1 VKEAHPPIPGAFSSQ
16 KILLEHKGILLYLLA
31 NQRER
36 AILDLRTFLDSQK
49 SAVFEPA
56 TSLSVVHEIT
66 ALQYALE
73 KAGRR
78 PIVVVKNPKMADGTT
93 SEMPVVTN
101 LTASRAIVAQA
112 LGINDHQKAAP
123 IYARRTGSQIAPQVI
138 GASEAP
144 VQEIVIEGD
153 DIDLTRLPALTQHET
168 DPGPYLTSA
177 HATTYD
183 PDTKTDNT
191 AIQRCWIKSKKR
203 MSYFPYPASHNNRN
217 MRKFWARGEDCPV
230 VFWIGH
236 HPAVLMGTQAK
247 LNYPESHWGACG
259 GLLGEPLRV
268 VPSRTFGA
276 AIMVPADAEIV
287 IEGTVP
293 REVLEAD
300 GPFGEYTGYSGPQ
313 VAAPVVDV
321 TCITMRN
328 GAIYHDYG
336 SGLTDMLVPD
346 NMAMEGK
353 VYGLCKQVAP
363 SITNVHVPAQGR
375 RFHAYIQVENPG
387 PGEVRDALMAALSY
401 RRLKMAIAVDHD
413 IDIFDDSEMMFALA
427 TRVQWS
433 RDSFTVDGL
442 SGSLLDPSTPAG
454 SKTLSKMGVDASMP
468 LPGRPG
474 APPPVPPRSTVPP
487 ESMAHAAKV
496 LSGIDMSG
504 WPTL

>member
-1 VKEAHPPIPGAFSSQ
+1 M
-16 KILLEHKGILLYLLA
+16 
-31 NQRER
+31 
-36 AILDLRTFLDSQK
+36 
-49 SAVFEPA
+49 
-56 TSLSVVHEIT
+56 SVVHDIT

-73 KAGRR
+73 KADKR
-78 PIVVVKNPKMADGTT
+78 PIVVVDKPIMADG
-93 SEMPVVTN
+93 SESDMPVVTN
-101 LTASRAIVAQA
+101 LTGSRAVVARA
-112 LGINDHQKAAP
+112 LGINDHRTAAP
-123 IYARRTGSQIAPQVI
+123 IYAQRTGSHIAPDRI
-138 GASEAP
+138 NGGSAP
-144 VQEIVIEGD
+144 VQDVVLEGD
-153 DIDLTRLPALTQHET
+153 EVDLTRLPALTQHVT
-168 DPGPYLTSA
+168 DPGPYLTAA

-191 AIQRCWIKSKKR
+191 AIQRCWIKSKTR
-203 MSYFPYPASHNNRN
+203 MSYFPYPASHNARN
-217 MRKFWARGEDCPV
+217 LRKFWSRGEDCPV

-247 LNYPESHWGACG
+247 LAYPESHWGACG

-268 VPSRTFGA
+268 TPSRTFGD

-287 IEGTVP
+287 IEGYAP
-293 REVLEAD
+293 KDVLEAD

-321 TCITMRN
+321 TCITMRKN
-328 GAIYHDYG
+328 ALYHDYG

-353 VYGLCKQVAP
+353 VFGLCKQVAP
-363 SITNVHVPAQGR
+363 SVVNVHVPAQGR
-375 RFHAYIQVENPG
+375 RFHGYIQVENPG

-401 RRLKMAIAVDHD
+401 RRLKLAIAVNED
-413 IDIFDDSEMMFALA
+413 IDLFDDSEMLFALA

-454 SKTLSKMGVDASMP
+454 SKTLSKMAIDATLP

-474 APPPVPPRSTVPP
+474 APPPVPPRSQVPE
-487 ESMAHAAKV
+487 ESLKRAA
-496 LSGIDMSG
+496 GILEGLDMKD

>member
-1 VKEAHPPIPGAFSSQ
+1 M
-16 KILLEHKGILLYLLA
+16 
-31 NQRER
+31 
-36 AILDLRTFLDSQK
+36 DLRTFLEAEKAS
-49 SAVFEPA
+49 VFRPDD
-56 TSLSVVHEIT
+56 SLSLTHEIT

-78 PIVVVKNPKMADGTT
+78 PILVVDKPTMADGGT
-93 SEMPVVTN
+93 SDIPVVTN
-101 LTASRAIVAQA
+101 LTASRAIVARS
-112 LGINDHQKAAP
+112 LGINDHQTAAP
-123 IYARRTGSQIAPQVI
+123 IYAQRTGSHIAPEI
-138 GASEAP
+138 IDRNTAP
-144 VQEIVIEGD
+144 VQEIVIEGED
-153 DIDLTRLPALTQHET
+153 VDLTRLPALTQHVT
-168 DPGPYLTSA
+168 DPGPYLTAA

-183 PDTKTDNT
+183 PETQTDNT
-191 AIQRCWIKSKKR
+191 AIQRCWIKSEKR

-217 MRKFWARGEDCPV
+217 MRQFWAKGEDCPV

-268 VPSRTFGA
+268 TPSRTFGD

-287 IEGTVP
+287 IEGYAP
-293 REVLEAD
+293 RDVLEAD

-321 TCITMRN
+321 SCITMRK
-328 GAIYHDYG
+328 GALYHDYG

-363 SITNVHVPAQGR
+363 SVTNVHVPAQGR
-375 RFHAYIQVENPG
+375 RFHGYIQVENPG

-413 IDIFDDSEMMFALA
+413 IDLFDDSEMMFALA

-454 SKTLSKMGVDASMP
+454 SKTLSKMGIDASLP

-474 APPPVPPRSTVPP
+474 APPPVPPRSKVPN
-487 ESMAHAAKV
+487 EAMERAAK
-496 LSGIDMSG
+496 LLAGTDMSD

>member
-1 VKEAHPPIPGAFSSQ
+1 M
-16 KILLEHKGILLYLLA
+16 
-31 NQRER
+31 
-36 AILDLRTFLDSQK
+36 DLRTFLDAESP
-49 SAVFEPA
+49 SVYRPEEP
-56 TSLSVVHEIT
+56 LSVVHDIT

-73 KAGRR
+73 KRDRR
-78 PIVVVKNPKMADGTT
+78 PIVVVDKPCLADG
-93 SEMPVVTN
+93 SISDMSVVTN
-101 LTASRAIVAQA
+101 LTGSRAVVARA
-112 LGINDHQKAAP
+112 LGINDHRTAAP
-123 IYARRTGSQIAPQVI
+123 IYAQRTGSHIAPQAII
-138 GASEAP
+138 GGSAP
-144 VQEIVIEGD
+144 VQEIVMEGD
-153 DIDLTRLPALTQHET
+153 EVDLTRLPALTQHVT
-168 DPGPYLTSA
+168 DPGPYLTAA

-203 MSYFPYPASHNNRN
+203 MSYFPYPASHNARN
-217 MRKFWARGEDCPV
+217 LRKFWNRGEDCPV

-247 LNYPESHWGACG
+247 LAYPESHWGACG

-268 VPSRTFGA
+268 TPSRTFGD

-287 IEGTVP
+287 IEGTAP

-313 VAAPVVDV
+313 VAAPVIDV
-321 TCITMRN
+321 TCITMRKN
-328 GAIYHDYG
+328 ALYHDYG

-353 VYGLCKQVAP
+353 VFGLCKQVAP
-363 SITNVHVPAQGR
+363 NVVNVHVPAQGR
-375 RFHAYIQVENPG
+375 RFHGYIQVENPG

-401 RRLKMAIAVDHD
+401 RRLKLAIAVDHD
-413 IDIFDDSEMMFALA
+413 IDLFDDSEILFALA

-433 RDSFTVDGL
+433 RDSFIVAGL
-442 SGSLLDPSTPAG
+442 SGSLLDPSTSAG
-454 SKTLSKMGVDASMP
+454 ASTLSKMAIDATMP

-474 APPPVPPRSTVPP
+474 APPPIPPRSKVPADALERA
-487 ESMAHAAKV
+487 ESL
-496 LSGIDMSG
+496 LSDADMKE

>member
-1 VKEAHPPIPGAFSSQ
+1 M
-16 KILLEHKGILLYLLA
+16 
-31 NQRER
+31 
-36 AILDLRTFLDSQK
+36 AILDLRTFLDAEKASVYRPE
-49 SAVFEPA
+49 SPL
-56 TSLSVVHEIT
+56 SLVHEIT
-66 ALQYALE
+66 ALQYTLE
-73 KAGRR
+73 KEGRR
-78 PIVVVKNPKMADGTT
+78 PIVVVDKPVRADGLTADI
-93 SEMPVVTN
+93 PVVTN
-101 LTASRAIVAQA
+101 LTASRAIVAKA
-112 LGINDHQKAAP
+112 LGINDHRTAAP
-123 IYARRTGSQIAPQVI
+123 IYAQKTGSHIAPEIV
-138 GASEAP
+138 SSDNAP
-144 VQEIVIEGD
+144 VHDIVLEGD
-153 DIDLTRLPALTQHET
+153 EADLTILPALTQHLT

-183 PDTKTDNT
+183 PETKTDNT
-191 AIQRCWIKSKKR
+191 AIQRCWIKSKSR
-203 MSYFPYPASHNNRN
+203 MSYFPYPASHNNKN

-247 LNYPESHWGACG
+247 LSYPESHWGACG

-268 VPSRTFGA
+268 VPSRTFGED
-276 AIMVPADAEIV
+276 IMVPADAEIV
-287 IEGTVP
+287 IEGYA
-293 REVLEAD
+293 RRDVLEAD

-328 GAIYHDYG
+328 GALYHDYG

-353 VYGLCKQVAP
+353 VFGLCKQVAP

-375 RFHAYIQVENPG
+375 RFHAYLQLENPG

-401 RRLKMAIAVDHD
+401 RRLKMAIAVNED

-454 SKTLSKMGVDASMP
+454 SKTLSKMGVDASLP

-474 APPPVPPRSTVPP
+474 APPPVPPRSKVPS
-487 ESMAHAAKV
+487 EAMDQAAKV
-496 LSGIDMSG
+496 LAGADMSE

>member
-1 VKEAHPPIPGAFSSQ
+1 M
-16 KILLEHKGILLYLLA
+16 
-31 NQRER
+31 
-36 AILDLRTFLDSQK
+36 
-49 SAVFEPA
+49 FEPS

-78 PIVVVKNPKMADGTT
+78 PIVMVKAPKMADGSS

-123 IYARRTGSQIAPQVI
+123 IYAQRTGSQIAPKVI
-138 GASEAP
+138 SGAEAP

-268 VPSRTFGA
+268 VPSRTFGD

-293 REVLEAD
+293 RDVLEAD

-321 TCITMRN
+321 TCLTLRK

-353 VYGLCKQVAP
+353 VFGLCKQVAP

-401 RRLKMAIAVDHD
+401 RRLKMAIAVDQD

-454 SKTLSKMGVDASMP
+454 SKTLSKMGIDASMP

-487 ESMAHAAKV
+487 ESMEHAAKV
-496 LSGIDMSG
+496 LSGIDMSV

>member
-1 VKEAHPPIPGAFSSQ
+1 LDCERSA
-16 KILLEHKGILLYLLA
+16 LLTVNEL
-31 NQRER
+31 
-36 AILDLRTFLDSQK
+36 T
-49 SAVFEPA
+49 
-56 TSLSVVHEIT
+56 SVVHDIT

-78 PIVVVKNPKMADGTT
+78 PIVKIDQPTLADG
-93 SEMPVVTN
+93 SISDIPVITN
-101 LTASRAIVAQA
+101 LTASRALVAKS
-112 LGINDHQKAAP
+112 LGINDHRTAAP
-123 IYARRTGSQIAPQVI
+123 IYAQRTGSHIAPTVVN
-138 GASEAP
+138 GGSAP
-144 VQEIVIEGD
+144 VQEIVLEGD
-153 DIDLTRLPALTQHET
+153 DVDLTRLPALTQHMT

-217 MRKFWARGEDCPV
+217 MRKFWNRGEDCPV

-247 LNYPESHWGACG
+247 LAYPESHWGACG

-268 VPSRTFGA
+268 TPSRTFGDS
-276 AIMVPADAEIV
+276 IMVPADSEIV

-293 REVLEAD
+293 RDVLEAD

-321 TCITMRN
+321 TCITMRKN
-328 GAIYHDYG
+328 ALYHDYG

-363 SITNVHVPAQGR
+363 SVINVHVPAQGR
-375 RFHAYIQVENPG
+375 RFHGYIQVENPG

-401 RRLKMAIAVDHD
+401 RRIKMAIAVNED
-413 IDIFDDSEMMFALA
+413 IDMFDDSEMMFALA

-442 SGSLLDPSTPAG
+442 SGSLLDPSTPSG
-454 SKTLSKMGVDASMP
+454 SKTLSKMGIDASLP
-468 LPGRPG
+468 LPGSPG
-474 APPPVPPRSTVPP
+474 APPPVPPRSRVPDDAL
-487 ESMAHAAKV
+487 ERAAT
-496 LSGIDMSG
+496 LLQGTDMSE